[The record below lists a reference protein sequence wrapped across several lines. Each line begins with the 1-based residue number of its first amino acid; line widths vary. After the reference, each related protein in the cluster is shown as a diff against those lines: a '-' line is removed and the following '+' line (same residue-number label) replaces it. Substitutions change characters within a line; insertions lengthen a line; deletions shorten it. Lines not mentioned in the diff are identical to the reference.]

1 MRKCLI
7 ISELWGVKKVD
18 FFVLH
23 LFSRVCKIRYKLNL
37 TNVM

>member
-1 MRKCLI
+1 MPDNQRVM
-7 ISELWGVKKVD
+7 EVKKVD

>member
-1 MRKCLI
+1 M
-7 ISELWGVKKVD
+7 EVKKVD

-23 LFSRVCKIRYKLNL
+23 LFSRVCREATKFNL

>member
-1 MRKCLI
+1 M
-7 ISELWGVKKVD
+7 EVKKVD

-23 LFSRVCKIRYKLNL
+23 LFSGVCKKAPKFDL